1 MKNFRLLIGLVLL
14 SSMILK
20 ADAFVGIIK
29 PIKDIRLSVDLDGTV
44 DKLYVKEGSFV
55 KKNQKLLKL
64 KSHLQELELNK
75 RKVIWKDQAQLNA
88 ARKNREIQKSLLDST
103 QELYDQTRAVS
114 RDELSMLESKYHILN
129 GEIRMRE
136 ENEKKE
142 KLEYRI
148 AREMLS
154 KYTVKSPIAGVVT
167 ELAVQKGEWAKTGK
181 PFIRVVNANVCYI
194 DINIDEAYS
203 STLKVGDN
211 IDFTVEAKS
220 VTANKKGKVTFIS
233 PIADM
238 ASGLIRIKIQFS
250 NLKNRVTPGLSA
262 TINIDAFS
270 KPEKKSLDASRE

>member
-1 MKNFRLLIGLVLL
+1 MRHFKLLIGLLVLN
-14 SSMILK
+14 SITLK
-20 ADAFVGIIK
+20 ADEFVGIIK
-29 PIKDIRLSVDLDGTV
+29 PIEDIRLSVVLDGTV

-64 KSHLQELELNK
+64 ENQLQQLELNK
-75 RKVIWKDQAQLNA
+75 RKLIWKDQAQLNA
-88 ARKNREIQKSLLDST
+88 ARKNRKIQKSLLDST
-103 QELYDQTRAVS
+103 RELYNKTHAVS

-142 KLEYRI
+142 KIEYHI
-148 AREMLS
+148 AREMFS
-154 KYTVKSPIAGVVT
+154 KYTVKSPISGVVT
-167 ELAVQKGEWAKTGK
+167 ELAVQEGEWAKTGK

-194 DINIDEAYS
+194 DIHIDEAYS

-211 IDFTVEAKS
+211 IDFTVKAKS
-220 VTANKKGKVTFIS
+220 VTAQKKGKIIFIS

-238 ASGLIRIKIQFS
+238 ASGLIRIKIEFS

-270 KPEKKSLDASRE
+270 KIEEKSLDASGE